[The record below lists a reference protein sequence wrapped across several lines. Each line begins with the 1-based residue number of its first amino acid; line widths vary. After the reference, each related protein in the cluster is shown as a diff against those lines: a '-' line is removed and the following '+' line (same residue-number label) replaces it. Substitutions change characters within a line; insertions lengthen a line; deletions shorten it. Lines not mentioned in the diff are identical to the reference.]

1 PPVDWVCTS
10 GQRCNSTI
18 QEDPFLC
25 NCQCTMPPGQRL
37 MYHIEKMI
45 DPYFYQCPES
55 NISATVY
62 YNADNVKTINDDTFI
77 IGSFLLSDMG
87 DIPIEKIVHY
97 ELVGKE
103 KILPL
108 ILLSS
113 GDNNLITKMVIKK

>member
-1 PPVDWVCTS
+1 MQGCS
-10 GQRCNSTI
+10 S
-18 QEDPFLC
+18 
-25 NCQCTMPPGQRL
+25 RL
-37 MYHIEKMI
+37 KEVQAEASSYLV
-45 DPYFYQCPES
+45 
-55 NISATVY
+55 SATVY